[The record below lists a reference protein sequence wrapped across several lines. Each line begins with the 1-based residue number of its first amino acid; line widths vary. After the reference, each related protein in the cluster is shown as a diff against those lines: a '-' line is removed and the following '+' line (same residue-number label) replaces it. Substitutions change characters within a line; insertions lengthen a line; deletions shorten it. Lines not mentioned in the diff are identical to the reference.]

1 MSGSPGPARRLDDA
15 PTPTKEV
22 SREAH
27 TRHRPGHGHRRRT
40 CGRLDRARVQ
50 QRRLDDFGPADHHG
64 RKTSQGPRRGT
75 DLSKRF
81 ARGRRDHRRSN
92 PDRSRILL
100 QPGAKGAGLCARL
113 RLRDRQA
120 RRHRDQRSRCP
131 GSQGHSRRLQR
142 RCVLSG
148 QAHRL
153 GPVDRHRGGTREG
166 CTGLPASA
174 ASIRRL
180 GRAGRR
186 SGVRDR
192 EPVRARA
199 DDDRRDRQRHGP
211 GHSGSERSRDRERD
225 PDGRADQPRQLRGT
239 ASRPCRRGDRHQ
251 FADSGRHCRR
261 ECGSRIRDPQCD
273 RQIGLRAADRNR
285 TCRACVARDRGRSD
299 RPERREGRPRSAPA
313 RRRRRQGGQG
323 KPCSQGRS
331 QGCHAAGDRERRQWV
346 RRRRC
351 HRGSRTASPSPPPRS
366 SATPLRCTS
375 RATGSSSR
383 SSAAGKAERSRSPSA
398 TLPSEKGGVR

>member
-1 MSGSPGPARRLDDA
+1 M
-15 PTPTKEV
+15 
-22 SREAH
+22 
-27 TRHRPGHGHRRRT
+27 RRT
-40 CGRLDRARVQ
+40 LVIVLATAIVGGLAGASIGLAFNKGDSTTSAE
-50 QRRLDDFGPADHHG
+50 PTTHG

-120 RRHRDQRSRCP
+120 RGHRDQRSRCP
-131 GSQGHSRRLQR
+131 GSQGHPRRLQR

-153 GPVDRHRGGTREG
+153 GSVDRHRGGTREE
-166 CTGLPASA
+166 CAGLPASA
-174 ASIRRL
+174 ASVRRL
-180 GRAGRR
+180 GCAGRR
-186 SGVRDR
+186 CGVRDR

-239 ASRPCRRGDRHQ
+239 APRPCRGGDRHQ

-261 ECGSRIRDPQCD
+261 ECRSRIRDPQCD

-285 TCRACVARDRGRSD
+285 TCRACVARGRGRGD
-299 RPERREGRPRSAPA
+299 RPERRESRPRSARA

-331 QGCHAAGDRERRQWV
+331 QGRHAAGDRERSQRV
-346 RRRRC
+346 RRRRR
-351 HRGSRTASPSPPPRS
+351 HRRGGRQAHLLHRAARRRRCVAQAGRPARARGRPRRQE
-366 SATPLRCTS
+366 PNGR
-375 RATGSSSR
+375 
-383 SSAAGKAERSRSPSA
+383 RSPSA
-398 TLPSEKGGVR
+398 TLPSNRGGVR